1 MTKEQIAQIEKL
13 FDGFKQGCPDPD
25 GMQEFIGLTSR
36 LEIGVNW
43 PVLRD
48 RFKRFLKLE
57 QESARVRR
65 WDELYRDARGVYLEI
80 SRSMP
85 RSEDGGIDVQ

>member
-1 MTKEQIAQIEKL
+1 MTKERIAQIEKL
-13 FDGFKQGCPDPD
+13 FESFKQGFPDPA
-25 GMQEFIGLTSR
+25 GMQEFIGMTSR
-36 LEIGVNW
+36 LDSGVNW
-43 PVLRD
+43 TVLRD

-65 WDELYRDARGVYLEI
+65 WDDLYRDARGVYLEI